1 MKENQSV
8 PVKAGTD
15 LSRRIIK
22 MFPPWNDE
30 DEQSRRIDESLA
42 KQLQRSMELNAR
54 MKNRLT
60 KFIQTASYEDI
71 TKLRA
76 IINDQD
82 PD

>member
-1 MKENQSV
+1 
-8 PVKAGTD
+8 
-15 LSRRIIK
+15 

>member
-1 MKENQSV
+1 
-8 PVKAGTD
+8 
-15 LSRRIIK
+15 
-22 MFPPWNDE
+22 
-30 DEQSRRIDESLA
+30 
-42 KQLQRSMELNAR
+42 MELNAR